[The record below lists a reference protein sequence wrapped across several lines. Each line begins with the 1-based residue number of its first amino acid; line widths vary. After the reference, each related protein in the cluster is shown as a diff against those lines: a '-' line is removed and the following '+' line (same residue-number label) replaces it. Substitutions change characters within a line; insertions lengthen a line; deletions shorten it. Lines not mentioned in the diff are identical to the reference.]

1 MDKLESDSE
10 DGLDVT
16 TYEYRNDLM
25 TSSKTTAEYYEIGSD
40 GYITEKKGVKENKI
54 NYNGDNPVS
63 EKEDDG
69 TFSAHTYYTEAD
81 GEKLED
87 LVKTEKETNADGKVT
102 TYKKYSYFG
111 CGICQSKVP
120 CRDRRP

>member
-63 EKEDDG
+63 EKEDEP
-69 TFSAHTYYTEAD
+69 TRNIPISAVEYVSPRCRVVIEGHS
-81 GEKLED
+81 L
-87 LVKTEKETNADGKVT
+87 LV
-102 TYKKYSYFG
+102 F
-111 CGICQSKVP
+111 
-120 CRDRRP
+120 

>member
-40 GYITEKKGVKENKI
+40 GYITEKKGVTTTTGTTRSVRKKTTAHSASTPTIRKPMVRSWKI
-54 NYNGDNPVS
+54 W
-63 EKEDDG
+63 
-69 TFSAHTYYTEAD
+69 
-81 GEKLED
+81 
-87 LVKTEKETNADGKVT
+87 
-102 TYKKYSYFG
+102 
-111 CGICQSKVP
+111 
-120 CRDRRP
+120 